1 MGTTAASSRAAT
13 YALPAVALMADSY
26 VGRRARL
33 GYA

>member
-13 YALPAVALMADSY
+13 YALLAVALMAASY